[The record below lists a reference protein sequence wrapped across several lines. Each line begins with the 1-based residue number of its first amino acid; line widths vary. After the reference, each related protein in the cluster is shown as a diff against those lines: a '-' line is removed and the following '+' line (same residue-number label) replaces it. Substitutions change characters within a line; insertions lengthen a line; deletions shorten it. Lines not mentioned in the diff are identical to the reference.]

1 MSGESLL
8 DRSMQREIL
17 LGVRRLYPD
26 YTKLKSICAEVKL
39 QPFAFNIGYLE
50 DHGLIQVKWVD
61 SFRRIEPAQAC
72 ITAKG
77 IDFLEDDGGL
87 SAILGV
93 VTVKLHEDTLKA
105 LLIEKIEASVQSPTV
120 RANLI
125 AKVKSLPAEMTKEVA
140 LAALKTGLSHVPDI
154 AVWLGKQFAS

>member
-1 MSGESLL
+1 MSGQSLL

-17 LGVRRLYPD
+17 LGVRRFYPD
-26 YTKLKSICAEVKL
+26 YTKLKSICAEIKL
-39 QPFAFNIGYLE
+39 QPFAFNVGYLE

-93 VTVKLHEDTLKA
+93 VTVKLHEDTIKQ
-105 LLIEKIEASVQSPTV
+105 LLIQKIERSGKTKSV
-120 RANLI
+120 RDRLI
-125 AKVKSLPAEMTKEVA
+125 EQVKNLPADMTKKVMLEA
-140 LAALKTGLSHVPDI
+140 FQSGIDHLPDI
-154 AVWLGKQFAS
+154 TDWLGKQLGS